1 MQEHTNPPV
10 FFISG
15 AVILAFLIWGAL
27 FTGGL
32 ATVAGN
38 ALTWITTYFGWFY
51 IITATFFLVFVLWLM
66 FSRFGNIRLGPDSS
80 RPEFGTTAWFAML
93 FTAGMGIGLVFYG
106 VSEPAGYNAG
116 GGPNPDEVTPNTPE
130 SASEAMNFTLFHWG
144 VHPWAIYI
152 VLGLALGYFCFRK
165 GLPMRP
171 ASALYPLIGNRIY
184 GWLGN
189 LVDILAVFGTLFGL
203 ATSLGLGSRQVNA
216 GLSELFGLPNVWWV
230 QALIVAAITSVA
242 VLSVMLGIDKGIR
255 RLSVINLWLA
265 VTLMVAVFLFGPRL
279 YILTGMADFAGYY
292 IQHLPQTSLH
302 VADPATDPNGFEFQ
316 QAWTLFYWGWWIAWS
331 PFVGMFIARISYG
344 RTIRQFI
351 TGTLFAPVGASIVW
365 FSVFGGAALY
375 YDNVRDTGIADV
387 SSDLA
392 MYELLGNLPMPD
404 ILAGLLSVLTIVVV
418 VLFFA
423 TSSDSGSLVIDMLTN
438 GGDPHPIKLQ
448 RFFWAVTEGL
458 VTIVLIAAGAG
469 MAAGD
474 TDPLNALRSASLI
487 TGLPF
492 AVVLIII
499 CFGILKALRTEDVR
513 VQVPGT
519 TPPSRGGE
527 SKVHVAPPGDVDRSK
542 AQSGSTSA
550 SGTVDNSGPSDSSD
564 SGA

>member
-1 MQEHTNPPV
+1 M
-10 FFISG
+10 
-15 AVILAFLIWGAL
+15 FLILGAL

-32 ATVAGN
+32 ATVADTM
-38 ALTWITTYFGWFY
+38 LTWITTYFGWFY
-51 IITATFFLVFVLWLM
+51 IIAATFFLVFVLWLM

-106 VSEPAGYNAG
+106 VSEPAGYNAS
-116 GGPNPDEVTPNTPE
+116 GGPNPEEIAANTSE
-130 SASEAMNFTLFHWG
+130 SAYMAMNYTLFHWG

-184 GWLGN
+184 GWVGN

-203 ATSLGLGSRQVNA
+203 ATSLGLGSQQVNA
-216 GLSELFGLPNVWWV
+216 GLTSLFGVPNVWWM

-265 VTLMVAVFLFGPRL
+265 AALMLAVFLFGPRL
-279 YILTGMADFAGYY
+279 YILTGMADFLGYY
-292 IQHLPQTSLH
+292 VQHLPETSLY
-302 VADPATDPNGFEFQ
+302 VANPQTDPNGYEFQ

-351 TGTLFAPVGASIVW
+351 TGTLFAPVGASVVW
-365 FSVFGGAALY
+365 FSVFGGTALY
-375 YDNVRDTGIADV
+375 YDNVRNANISEV
-387 SSDLA
+387 SADLA
-392 MYELLGNLPMPD
+392 LYELLDQLPMPG
-404 ILAGLLSVLTIVVV
+404 ILATLLSVLTIVVV

-458 VTIVLIAAGAG
+458 VTIVLVAAGAG
-469 MAAGD
+469 MATGD
-474 TDPLNALRSASLI
+474 ADPLTALRSASLI

-492 AVVLIII
+492 AIVLIVI
-499 CFGILKALRTEDVR
+499 CFGILKALRSEDVR
-513 VQVPGT
+513 VTVPGT
-519 TPPSRGGE
+519 TPPARGGGE
-527 SKVHVAPPGDVDRSK
+527 SKVNVGPPGDMDKPTAKSGSS
-542 AQSGSTSA
+542 AGSTSTG
-550 SGTVDNSGPSDSSD
+550 SGSSPDSSE